1 MSRSLPPELSA
12 DVHKQLLAGFDI
24 FHPSRLSTKD
34 DIAVAVNVLE
44 GSLDSK
50 SMGPI
55 ILCSLQPEHPY
66 VFEFIVSCKI
76 IVYSRVERPLMLSK
90 AISEDSVK
98 LVLQFILEK
107 IPSNTD
113 GFRDSLGHHILSR
126 LSHSLS
132 RLPYPSGQ
140 PPDNFDDHRRDSE
153 AAPALLDDLFKL
165 SREGYID
172 GAEAEGKSNKKNAQR
187 GKTQRSKVMSVA
199 HAEINDRL
207 FRALGRDA
215 PKDRESTEELVQSIV
230 TAQKNTLKVR
240 FPSSPSSHLR
250 HASTF
255 GQFFITLMR
264 TPDTA
269 RLVRSA
275 YFREN
280 VLQGNLSISDE
291 QATPSSVM
299 GQSSSIATTSDVI
312 QADLYF
318 ESAAN
323 YGKWRILCSGLCLSN
338 LARDGAQ
345 SDPVLKRLEYV
356 HVISC
361 GLTRRRCVFSQG
373 TFIGVFFRNEPNAV
387 DEG

>member
-1 MSRSLPPELSA
+1 MTP
-12 DVHKQLLAGFDI
+12 
-24 FHPSRLSTKD
+24 
-34 DIAVAVNVLE
+34 
-44 GSLDSK
+44 
-50 SMGPI
+50 
-55 ILCSLQPEHPY
+55 
-66 VFEFIVSCKI
+66 
-76 IVYSRVERPLMLSK
+76 SK
-90 AISEDSVK
+90 AINDDSVK

-113 GFRDSLGHHILSR
+113 GFRDSLAYRILCR

-132 RLPYPSGQ
+132 RLSYPSGQ
-140 PPDNFDDHRRDSE
+140 QPDHFDDHRRDTE
-153 AAPALLDDLFKL
+153 AAPALLEDLSRL
-165 SREGYID
+165 LREGYLD
-172 GAEAEGKSNKKNAQR
+172 GAEAEGKMNKKTQR
-187 GKTQRSKVMSVA
+187 GKTQRSKVTSVA

-207 FRALGRDA
+207 FQALGRDA
-215 PKDRESTEELVQSIV
+215 PKNRDSAEEMVQSII
-230 TAQKNTLKVR
+230 TTQKNTLKVR

-250 HASTF
+250 DASTF
-255 GQFFITLMR
+255 DQFFTILMR

-291 QATPSSVM
+291 QVTASSAM
-299 GQSSSIATTSDVI
+299 GLSSSIATSDLT

-323 YGKWRILCSGLCLSN
+323 YGKWRILCSGLCLSS

-361 GLTRRRCVFSQG
+361 DGHERRCVFSQG